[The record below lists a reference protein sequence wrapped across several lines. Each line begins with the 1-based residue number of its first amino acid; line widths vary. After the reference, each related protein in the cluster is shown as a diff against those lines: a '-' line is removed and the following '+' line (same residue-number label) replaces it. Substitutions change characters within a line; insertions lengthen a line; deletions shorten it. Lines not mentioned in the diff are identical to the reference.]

1 MEFLSLVKKSI
12 ISMFLKL
19 LPENFHYVYHRIRKE
34 NLYIDR
40 SEIILFTSEDLLPD
54 YNRRVKFGETDLL
67 KRTIKVSLITTCL
80 NEEKHIQFWL
90 DSVVNQTRQPDEVV
104 IVDGG
109 SQDKTLELIQDFTK
123 KVSFPVKVI
132 QQHGA
137 NIAQGRNIAI
147 RNSSYQ
153 IIACS
158 DIGTVLDP
166 NWLLYLVAPFE
177 IDAGIKI
184 SFGFTHLAETS
195 SYYGKFFIPQL
206 RHINPQTFLPSSR
219 SIAFY
224 KSIWEEVE
232 GYPEWLRDAGEDTFF
247 DFMLK
252 RLPVKWAFVPQA
264 IVNWYGPETFYK
276 TMKTLYRYSFGDGET
291 GLFASAYW
299 AMIKKNILLL
309 LGLVIGSVIWLSVLV
324 TELRYWAFL
333 SAGIIG
339 ILAVIYPILRG
350 RKNPFQSWKTFI
362 ILRAISFSKS
372 LGFIRGALDR
382 PKAELRRAGQLEYK
396 LEQFLRKY
404 KENKGV
410 VIYLPTHDWGFMF
423 QRPQQMARAF
433 ARQGFLWF
441 YCTNNEK
448 IDNVSSF
455 FEAEERLIICNVP
468 IQIFRKIKKPI
479 VYVGASSLI
488 SQLSHF
494 DHPYIIYDHYDDL
507 SVSSGRKEDHIKLL
521 HMADIVIVTAQR
533 LYQAVCSI
541 RPDALLI
548 PNGVDYKFITSIRET
563 QGEAP
568 EDMKKI
574 IALKKPIIGYSGAIA
589 EWFDYDL
596 LSQVATQCPYYEFVL
611 IGVNYDQ
618 TLDKSNL
625 LSLPNVHW
633 LGMKDYRNIFAYI
646 LHFDVAI
653 IPFKVNNI
661 TLSTSPIKLFEYAAC
676 QKPIVSTQ
684 LPECMVYP
692 EVFIADGAKEF
703 IEALEK
709 ALTLSRDVLYQ
720 QKLVELAQNNSWEI
734 RVSEIISK
742 TTQGIKG
749 NCWKQQGV
757 NVQEKV

>member
-1 MEFLSLVKKSI
+1 MVLRL
-12 ISMFLKL
+12 ISK
-19 LPENFHYVYHRIRKE
+19 NFYDVYQRLRKE
-34 NLYIDR
+34 IPYIDR
-40 SEIILFTSEDLLPD
+40 SQVILFASEDLLPN
-54 YNRRVKFGETDLL
+54 YRNRIKYGEDDLL
-67 KRTIKVSLITTCL
+67 KRKIKVSLITTCL
-80 NEEKHIQFWL
+80 NEEKHIQYWF
-90 DSVVNQTRQPDEVV
+90 DSIIKQTRKPDEIV

-132 QQHGA
+132 QQNGA

-177 IDAGIKI
+177 IEPEIKI
-184 SFGFTHLAETS
+184 SFGFTHLADDR
-195 SYYGKFFIPQL
+195 SYYGKFFTPEL
-206 RHINPQTFLPSSR
+206 RFINPKTFLPSSR

-232 GYPEWLRDAGEDTFF
+232 GYPEWLKDAGEDTFF

-252 RLPVKWAFVPQA
+252 RLSVKWAFVPQA
-264 IVNWYGPETFYK
+264 IVKWYAPETFYK
-276 TMKTLYRYSFGDGET
+276 TMKTVYRYSFGDGET

-299 AMIKKNILLL
+299 AMIKKNFLLL
-309 LGLVIGSVIWLSVLV
+309 IGLFVGFVIWVSVLL
-324 TELRYWAFL
+324 TDFRYWAFL
-333 SAGIIG
+333 SIGIMG
-339 ILAVIYPILRG
+339 ILATIYPILRG
-350 RKNPFQSWKTFI
+350 RKNPFQSWRTFA

-372 LGFIRGALDR
+372 FGFIRGVIDR
-382 PKAELRRAGQLEYK
+382 PKAELRRADQLEYK
-396 LEQFLRKY
+396 LEQFLKKY

-433 ARQGFLWF
+433 AKKGFLWF

-448 IDNVSSF
+448 VDNVSSF

-468 IQIFRKIKKPI
+468 IQIFRKIKKTI
-479 VYVGASSLI
+479 VYVGASFLV

-507 SVSSGRKEDHIKLL
+507 SVSSGRKEDHMKLL
-521 HMADIVIVTAQR
+521 RAADIVIVTAQR
-533 LYQAVCSI
+533 LYQAVRSI

-548 PNGVDYKFITSIRET
+548 PNGVDYEFIVSIREA
-563 QGEAP
+563 QREIP
-568 EDMKKI
+568 EDMKNI
-574 IALKKPIIGYSGAIA
+574 MALKKPIIGYSGALA
-589 EWFDYDL
+589 SWFDYNL
-596 LSQVATQCPYYEFVL
+596 LMKVAAKRPEYEFVL
-611 IGVNYDQ
+611 IGVNYDH
-618 TLDKSNL
+618 TLEKSNL

-633 LGMKDYRNIFAYI
+633 LGMKDYHSIFKYI
-646 LHFDVAI
+646 LNFNVGI
-653 IPFKVNNI
+653 IPFKVNSI

-676 QKPIVSTQ
+676 KKPIVSTA

-692 EVFIADGAKEF
+692 EVLIGNNVDEF
-703 IEALEK
+703 TAALDQ
-709 ALTLSRDVLYQ
+709 AIVLSYDVVYQ
-720 QKLVELAQNNSWEI
+720 QKIDEIARSNSWES
-734 RVSEIISK
+734 RVNKI
-742 TTQGIKG
+742 
-749 NCWKQQGV
+749 V
-757 NVQEKV
+757 EKMQL